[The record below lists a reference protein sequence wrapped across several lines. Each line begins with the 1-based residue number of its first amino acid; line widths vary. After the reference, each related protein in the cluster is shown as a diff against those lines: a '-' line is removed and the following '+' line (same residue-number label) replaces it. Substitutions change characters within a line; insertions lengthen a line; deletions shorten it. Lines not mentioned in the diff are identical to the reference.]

1 MITFI
6 FFLLFRLKNLCYFE
20 LLLINLN
27 YTIMETTLKDLYL
40 KYSALLQV
48 AIIYRQKMIDD
59 DRVDLLGKARVRVN
73 ILTEIVND
81 LDEACAACV

>member
-1 MITFI
+1 
-6 FFLLFRLKNLCYFE
+6 
-20 LLLINLN
+20 
-27 YTIMETTLKDLYL
+27 METTLKDLYL